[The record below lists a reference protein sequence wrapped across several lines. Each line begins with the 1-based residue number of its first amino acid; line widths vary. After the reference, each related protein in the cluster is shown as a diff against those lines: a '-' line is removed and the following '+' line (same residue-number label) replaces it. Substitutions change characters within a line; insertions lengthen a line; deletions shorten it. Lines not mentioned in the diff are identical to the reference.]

1 MSVRCDFTNLLA
13 LDKFFFVARRDVTD
27 KLDQHLADSGSV
39 RIYGVARV
47 GKSAMTRHCAQVFGA
62 LRNAAVREVR
72 FKGEESFNS
81 DSDLSLRDQFKEK
94 LGDLLLEDATR
105 RLVVIDEI
113 DYGLTMW
120 PRQKQDQLTDFF
132 NFCTALMGKGVQ
144 FLMAGQELPEDW
156 KDQQA
161 AAAACPPRESFWD
174 VEIKP
179 FTEEEL
185 AEYCGHSKAPVGKSL
200 VRWIHEKTGGL
211 AGPVNSILQRHNS
224 LFRRGA
230 KTPTLAELANDP
242 LVQGVLKCFPVPS
255 EKPDKP
261 AEKAGKRQRPNS
273 GGHSHLQNGLITPH
287 VFLSNDRKTLK
298 VEGAPS
304 KRFRITNQ
312 EAWNFID
319 RLLKRAKNNADGYLM
334 LDSKTKRVF
343 RRGEA
348 RQFIDECIDYLD
360 QKDTERTPRP
370 PTRVRFKKKFVV
382 RRANS

>member
-144 FLMAGQELPEDW
+144 FLMAGQELPEHW
-156 KDQQA
+156 KEQQA

-185 AEYCGHSKAPVGKSL
+185 AEYCAHSKAPVGKAL

-261 AEKAGKRQRPNS
+261 AKKAGKKQRLNA
-273 GGHSHLQNGLITPH
+273 GGRTSLPTGRFTDGVSIAP
-287 VFLSNDRKTLK
+287 DRKKLS
-298 VEGAPS
+298 VARAPS
-304 KRFRITNQ
+304 RSFRITNQ

-319 RLLKRAKNNADGYLM
+319 ALLKRAKNNADKYLM
-334 LDSKTKRVF
+334 LESKTKRVF

-348 RQFIDECIDYLD
+348 RRFIDECIEYRD
-360 QKDTERTPRP
+360 QKDHEPSPRP
-370 PTRVRFKKKFVV
+370 PTQVRFKKEFLNF
-382 RRANS
+382 A